1 MRSSKGLPVAP
12 FLSKQL
18 LELSQRDNP
27 SFDGCPV
34 RDGLSA
40 EVIGH
45 NDILTGL
52 LLHILMPANEQRGTL
67 QIYQTFV
74 LQWRGTKLCSFLFSN
89 KLRSTMIPKRC
100 LDQRRISKAL
110 VCALLGLKWGLVL
123 VGVWGSVYCCQVKR
137 IPEAWQMFLRKR
149 KKTLAP
155 TDVPL
160 SSHPHQSF
168 DVTKLHIC
176 IRSRHTSTAFHSPAA
191 DQRLTRQ
198 NDTALQPNLW
208 ETTY

>member
-27 SFDGCPV
+27 SFNGCPV

-74 LQWRGTKLCSFLFSN
+74 LQWGGTKLCSLLFSN
-89 KLRSTMIPKRC
+89 KLRSTMIPKGC

-123 VGVWGSVYCCQVKR
+123 VGVRGSVYCCQVKR

-155 TDVPL
+155 MCRFHLIHTKALMSLNCVSAL
-160 SSHPHQSF
+160 GAGTHPRPF
-168 DVTKLHIC
+168 IL
-176 IRSRHTSTAFHSPAA
+176 
-191 DQRLTRQ
+191 
-198 NDTALQPNLW
+198 LQLISG
-208 ETTY
+208 

>member
-1 MRSSKGLPVAP
+1 MTGGKRLPVAP

-18 LELSQRDNP
+18 LKLSQCDDS

-34 RDGLSA
+34 RDGLST

-45 NDILTGL
+45 SDVLTGL
-52 LLHILMPANEQRGTL
+52 LLHVLMPANEPSG
-67 QIYQTFV
+67 
-74 LQWRGTKLCSFLFSN
+74 KHLFYNKEKNYAFCFPSN
-89 KLRSTMIPKRC
+89 KLRSMSWKDVWTRAAF
-100 LDQRRISKAL
+100 QR
-110 VCALLGLKWGLVL
+110 LLYVL
-123 VGVWGSVYCCQVKR
+123 CS
-137 IPEAWQMFLRKR
+137 AWSGHECWWVSEDWFTVTKKNGFQMPDKCSSGKKK
-149 KKTLAP
+149 KKTG

-176 IRSRHTSTAFHSPAA
+176 IRSRHISTASHSPAA
-191 DQRLTRQ
+191 NQRLIRQ
-198 NDTALQPNLW
+198 NNTSLQPNLR